1 MNILIVAGGNPHLW
15 PEDIMTQSFDLFVG
29 IDRGALYLLEQ
40 EKEVALA
47 VGDFDSLSKQEHD
60 FVLQHAKEVVSAVA
74 EKDDTDTQL
83 ALVSVF
89 TKYPLAQ
96 VTLIGA
102 TGGRLDHL
110 LANIWL
116 GVEPRFAPFMQ
127 QITIQDNQNSVS
139 YLPAG
144 NHQVKKIPTMN
155 YLAYCCLTP
164 VSKLTLTK
172 SKYTLDHIEVLH
184 PTSYASNEFVG
195 EVAEISFAS
204 GIIAVIQ
211 SRD

>member
-1 MNILIVAGGNPHLW
+1 MKVLLVAGGEKKLW
-15 PEDIMTQSFDLFVG
+15 PQAIMSESFDLYVG
-29 IDRGALYLLEQ
+29 IDRGALFLVQQKKQL
-40 EKEVALA
+40 ALA
-47 VGDFDSLSKQEHD
+47 VGDFDSLTSEERK
-60 FVLQHAKEVVSAVA
+60 FVFQKAETVVTAAA

-83 ALVSVF
+83 ALHSIF
-89 TKYPLAQ
+89 TQYPEAQ
-96 VTLIGA
+96 ITLIGA

-127 QITIQDNQNSVS
+127 QITLCDYQNHLS

-144 NHQVKKIPTMN
+144 KHIIKKISGMK

-164 VSKLTLTK
+164 VSQLTLTK
-172 SKYTLDHIEVLH
+172 SKYTLQQVDVLQ
-184 PTSYASNEFVG
+184 PTSYASNEFIG
-195 EVAEISFAS
+195 DIAEIEFTS
-204 GIIAVIQ
+204 GVVAVIQ

>member
-1 MNILIVAGGNPHLW
+1 MNILLVAGGDPQLW
-15 PEDIMTQSFDLFVG
+15 PVDIMSQPFDFFVG
-29 IDRGALYLLEQ
+29 IDRGALFLVQ
-40 EKEVALA
+40 QKKELNLA
-47 VGDFDSLSKQEHD
+47 VGDFDSLTLAEKELVIQKADE
-60 FVLQHAKEVVSAVA
+60 VLTAAA

-89 TKYPLAQ
+89 SKYPKAK

-102 TGGRLDHL
+102 SGGRLDHL

-116 GVEPRFAPFMQ
+116 GVEPRFVPFMQ
-127 QITIQDNQNSVS
+127 QITLCDRQNSLS

-144 NHQVKKIPTMN
+144 KHVVKKIPTMK

-164 VSKLTLTK
+164 VSKLTLAK
-172 SKYTLDHIEVLH
+172 SKYTLDEVDVLQ
-184 PTSYASNEFVG
+184 PTSYASNEFVT
-195 EVAEISFAS
+195 EVAEICFTS